1 MQGAHVPS
9 LVGKLGSCMPCGVAK
24 KKKKETE
31 PAVKSARMTV
41 PDGVGFLM
49 KIGRRG

>member
-1 MQGAHVPS
+1 
-9 LVGKLGSCMPCGVAK
+9 MPCGVAK

-31 PAVKSARMTV
+31 SAVKSARMTV

-49 KIGRRG
+49 EIGRRG